1 MMCQKHK
8 LHQMAAAVKTTEA
21 KNGNPEEARAAI
33 GRAEEYL
40 ATGHHSGQ
48 RHPLDFFF
56 TYDQLHTELHVAYR
70 DLVTA
75 GNATPDSLLEH
86 ERLIGQ
92 ASHMGRRAAM
102 VNADAAIA
110 HLVGG
115 DLDEATKRADAA
127 IAAAAPLKGG
137 SGRVLGGLQRI
148 RPHLVA
154 YTPTSA
160 AARDLDERLRT
171 AAPWALAV

>member
-21 KNGNPEEARAAI
+21 KNGNTEEARAAI

-110 HLVGG
+110 
-115 DLDEATKRADAA
+115 
-127 IAAAAPLKGG
+127 AAAPLKGG

-160 AARDLDERLRT
+160 AARDLDQRLRT